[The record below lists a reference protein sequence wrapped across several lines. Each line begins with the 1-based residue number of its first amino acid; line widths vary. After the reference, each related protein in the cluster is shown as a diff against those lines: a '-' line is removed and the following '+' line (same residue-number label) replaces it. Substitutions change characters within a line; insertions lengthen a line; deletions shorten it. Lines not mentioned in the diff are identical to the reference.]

1 MRILLIL
8 LKTFLYV
15 AVAVAVV
22 FFGTREVLLW
32 YARVQLAG
40 EVEKLRTVAKN
51 SNEYALMCKS
61 TFTFAEDT
69 FALAGVQ
76 IRFLDDHTYQSEVV
90 CAQRARDP
98 IPLRSGSLPYGVARK
113 PGSSGLLFVVGSP
126 AHTLVELTFL
136 WRTIQY
142 SVIDVSAKEKNVDY
156 PVAACAGW
164 GYACCDTVTQVPKG
178 IAPPGDVSD
187 CRSSCYSAC
196 QNRPIILSFRSDPP
210 APFDTRTVR
219 LINGQHQATL
229 AYIVAGSDAPI
240 KSVIIDFGDGATQRL
255 TEERDSVSHDYV
267 CTQPSCQYT
276 ASITATDV
284 NGLESPSL
292 QTSMLNIVLEQ

>member
-8 LKTFLYV
+8 LKTFLYI
-15 AVAVAVV
+15 AAALAFV
-22 FFGTREVLLW
+22 FLGTREVLLW
-32 YARVQLAG
+32 YARVQLSG
-40 EVEKLRTVAKN
+40 EVEKLRNVAKN

-98 IPLRSGSLPYGVARK
+98 IPLRSGSLPFGVSRK
-113 PGSSGLLFVVGSP
+113 PGSSGLLFAVGAP
-126 AHTLVELTFL
+126 ANTLMELTL
-136 WRTIQY
+136 WWRSIQY
-142 SVIDVSAKEKNVDY
+142 DVVDTNVKGKAVEY
-156 PVAACAGW
+156 PVASCTGW

-210 APFDTRTVR
+210 APFDTRIVKLT
-219 LINGQHQATL
+219 NGQHQATL
-229 AYIVAGSDAPI
+229 AYIVAGSDAAI
-240 KSVIIDFGDGATQRL
+240 GSVVIDFGDGSTQKL
-255 TEERDSVSHDYV
+255 AKEQDSVSHDYI

-284 NGLESPSL
+284 NGLESPRL
-292 QTSMLNIVLEQ
+292 QTSMLSIVVEQ